1 MNSVTSEVSQRSIG
15 PFCRNIAA
23 LKRFFEDP
31 RCVEIMLNADGT
43 VWIERAGE
51 GMKPAARLEDWRA
64 DALMKN
70 LATFL
75 NKSLT
80 YDSPLLNGELP
91 LDPPFLGARFSG
103 AIPPVTAAPTF
114 SIRKKATVIYT
125 LEDYVRDGI
134 MTERQRVILSSNV
147 EERKNILVVG
157 GTGSGKTTLLNALI
171 AEMVR
176 QNDSQRFFI
185 IEDTGELQCA
195 GKNVLQYHTSNSVN
209 MTDCLKQA
217 LRNRPDRI
225 LVGEVRDA
233 VALDMLDAWNTGHE
247 GGLATVHANS
257 ARAALAR
264 LRSLVNRAEHPP
276 KDIDEI
282 IGEVVHLIVF
292 IVRTPTGRE
301 IKEIVRVD
309 GYDSHAQEY
318 LLEEIK

>member
-1 MNSVTSEVSQRSIG
+1 MNDVSSEVSQRAIG
-15 PFCRNIAA
+15 PFRRNIAA
-23 LKRFFEDP
+23 LKPFFEDP
-31 RCVEIMLNADGT
+31 RCVEIMLNADGN
-43 VWIERAGE
+43 VWIERVGE
-51 GMKPAARLEDWRA
+51 GMKPAAMLEEWRA

-91 LDPPFLGARFSG
+91 LETPFCGARFSG
-103 AIPPVTAAPTF
+103 SIPPITAAPTF

-125 LEDYVRDGI
+125 LQDYVRDGI
-134 MTERQRVILSSNV
+134 MTERQKSILSRNV
-147 EERKNILVVG
+147 EERRNILVVG

-171 AEMVR
+171 AEMVS

-195 GKNVLQYHTSNSVN
+195 GKNVLQYHTSNTVT

-292 IVRTPTGRE
+292 IVRTPAGRE
-301 IKEIVRVD
+301 IREIVRVE
-309 GYDSHAQEY
+309 GYDSHAGEY
-318 LLEEIK
+318 RLEEIK